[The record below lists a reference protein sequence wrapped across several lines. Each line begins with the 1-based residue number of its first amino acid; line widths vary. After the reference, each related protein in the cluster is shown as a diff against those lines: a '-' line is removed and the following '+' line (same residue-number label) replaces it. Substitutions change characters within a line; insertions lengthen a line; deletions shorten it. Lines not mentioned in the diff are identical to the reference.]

1 MKNVIPFIDS
11 SGKINFPGD
20 EGDENVGNNHDSTD
34 SDNSMVDLE
43 AEQTADGIELEQRTE
58 ARALIADLLTTLQ
71 RRNIEPHIWCVE
83 LEDIINKFE
92 DFPNL

>member
-20 EGDENVGNNHDSTD
+20 ETMETEAQ
-34 SDNSMVDLE
+34 LE
-43 AEQTADGIELEQRTE
+43 AEQTADRIELHQREE
-58 ARALIADLLTTLQ
+58 ARALISDLLATLQ